1 MHDTDPSKRVPKALG
16 TETKLFGNYTLTDI
30 AVALVPG
37 VAVVLLIQVV
47 FPPSLM
53 VAGYRLQTLTLPVVL
68 VAIVCGGIFV
78 FLTPAYTTSLEWI
91 ETFVG
96 FARREKRLN
105 HDAAKQ
111 HTQVERVHP
120 EHGAIERTDGAL
132 VGLIQVGPP
141 PMALATDAEWAA
153 KTDAF
158 RDFCNTVVEF
168 PIQIYSTTQ
177 PFPVEEYLAQ
187 YRSRLDDP
195 DVKANP
201 RLSTLIEEYL
211 SWYATDLET
220 RRMTIR
226 DHYVVVSVT
235 PEEVHFERESLT
247 EKLATLPVVGLF
259 VDAWLAPRAGDERA
273 AMFDA
278 LAERLHRVE
287 AGLRDIEGCTARTVD
302 VEDATTL
309 VAEFW
314 NGEPRERVAADQ
326 QLRTRPLVGG
336 SR

>member
-1 MHDTDPSKRVPKALG
+1 MHDTDSSKRVPKALG
-16 TETKLFGNYTLTDI
+16 TETKLFGNYTLTDL

-47 FPPSLM
+47 FPPSLT

-68 VAIVCGGIFV
+68 VSIACGGVFV
-78 FLTPAYTTSLEWI
+78 FLTPTYTTSLEWI

-96 FARREKRLN
+96 FSRREKRLN
-105 HDAAKQ
+105 HDAAKR
-111 HTQVERVHP
+111 HTQFERVHP
-120 EHGAIERTDGAL
+120 EHGAIERIDGAI
-132 VGLIQVGPP
+132 VGMVQVNPP
-141 PMALATDAEWAA
+141 PMALATDEEWAA

-177 PFPVEEYLAQ
+177 PFPVEEYLGQ

-201 RLSTLIEEYL
+201 RLGALIEQYL
-211 SWYATDLET
+211 SWYATDLEA

-259 VDAWLAPRAGDERA
+259 VDAWFAPRAGDERA

-278 LAERLHRVE
+278 LAERLRRVE
-287 AGLRDIEGCTARTVD
+287 AGLRDIEGCSARTVD
-302 VEDATTL
+302 VAEATTL
-309 VAEFW
+309 IAEFW
-314 NGEPRERVAADQ
+314 SGEPRERVASDQ
-326 QLRTRPLVGG
+326 QLRTRPIVGG